1 MSKMTAW
8 ILTIAAAVVTGC
20 LLVGIVAGLI
30 ALGGGFSRPAWGPP
44 FGWLTTRPTAGPEG
58 LSGYSFESRSYI
70 SNGERIYYTGIN
82 EQGQRIPFEGGP
94 MWLYM
99 HGGGCVSCHGE
110 DGRGGVPVMMGTE
123 IPPDIR
129 YEHLIGEEHEEEGEE
144 HPPYTDET
152 IKRAITQGL
161 NPAGEPLDYTM
172 PHFRMSEADLNDLLE
187 YLKALE

>member
-1 MSKMTAW
+1 VKTSTSWA
-8 ILTIAAAVVTGC
+8 LTIGAAVVVGY
-20 LLVGIVAGLI
+20 LLVGIVAGLN
-30 ALGGGFSRPAWGPP
+30 ALYGGFSRSAWGPP
-44 FGWLTTRPTAGPEG
+44 ATGPEG
-58 LSGYSFESRSYI
+58 LRGYNFEGRSYT
-70 SNGERIYYTGIN
+70 SNGERIYYAGIN

-99 HGGGCVSCHGE
+99 HGGSCVSCHGE
-110 DGRGGVPVMMGTE
+110 DGRGDVPVMMGTE

-129 YEHLIGEEHEEEGEE
+129 YEHLIEEEHEEGGEE

-172 PHFRMSEADLNDLLE
+172 PRFRMSEADLNDLLE

>member
-1 MSKMTAW
+1 
-8 ILTIAAAVVTGC
+8 
-20 LLVGIVAGLI
+20 
-30 ALGGGFSRPAWGPP
+30 
-44 FGWLTTRPTAGPEG
+44 
-58 LSGYSFESRSYI
+58 
-70 SNGERIYYTGIN
+70 
-82 EQGQRIPFEGGP
+82 

-99 HGGGCVSCHGE
+99 RGGSCVSCHGE
-110 DGRGGVPVMMGTE
+110 DGRGNVPVMMSTE

-129 YEHLIGEEHEEEGEE
+129 YEHLIEEEHKEEGEE

-172 PHFRMSEADLNDLLE
+172 PRFRMSEADFSDLLD

>member
-1 MSKMTAW
+1 MNKTTAW
-8 ILTIAAAVVTGC
+8 ILIIAAGVVIGC
-20 LLVGIVAGLI
+20 LLVGIVAGLV
-30 ALGGGFSRPAWGPP
+30 ALYGGFSRPAQGPVA
-44 FGWLTTRPTAGPEG
+44 TGPEG
-58 LSGYSFESRSYI
+58 LSGYSFEGRSYP

-82 EQGQRIPFEGGP
+82 ELGERIPFEGGP

-129 YEHLIGEEHEEEGEE
+129 YEHLIEEEHEEEGEE
-144 HPPYTDET
+144 HPSYTDET
-152 IKRAITQGL
+152 LKRAITAGL

-172 PHFRMSEADLNDLLE
+172 PRWRMSEADLNDLLD
-187 YLKALE
+187 YLKGLE